1 MLMTAWFAWSCDPMR
16 RINMKNRTDEKAEII
31 WHIMED
37 SILSSPLYISN
48 SQEVKFEL
56 LPGGRSRDIKMSF
69 GIGRWSP
76 GYLTSVIDD
85 LDSVEIRWNNKTAV
99 LRSHEE
105 MYEYLYKRRRT
116 PDKSKIQIVF
126 KKD

>member
-1 MLMTAWFAWSCDPMR
+1 MAAWFTWGCDPMR

-48 SQEVKFEL
+48 SQKVKFEL

-69 GIGRWSP
+69 GMGNWSP
-76 GYLTSVIDD
+76 RYLKSVIDD
-85 LDSVEIRWNNKTAV
+85 LDSVEIRWNNKYAV

-105 MYEYLYKRRRT
+105 MYEYLSARRRT